1 MKNVF
6 EVADARKK
14 QAKKRS
20 LCLINEHFESVFNTA
35 AAAQIVFQRPVKPWQ
50 KQEWCIP
57 EVSSDFVAA
66 MQDVLDLYE
75 EPYDP
80 MRPVVCFDESPK
92 QLITEVRKPLP
103 PEPGTPARYDTE
115 YERKGVCD
123 LMMICEPKRGFR
135 QVDITDRRTKIEFV
149 QCMKHIA
156 DIYPQA
162 SVIRVVLD
170 NLNTHKIG
178 SLYEAFPAEQAHD
191 LARRLEF
198 HYTPKQGSWLNIAE
212 IELAVLS
219 NMCLTQRIPDKDHLR
234 REIEVNVNAR
244 NAKAAPVNWRFTSQD
259 ARRKLARLYPRFSN

>member
-1 MKNVF
+1 
-6 EVADARKK
+6 
-14 QAKKRS
+14 
-20 LCLINEHFESVFNTA
+20 
-35 AAAQIVFQRPVKPWQ
+35 
-50 KQEWCIP
+50 
-57 EVSSDFVAA
+57 

-170 NLNTHKIG
+170 K
-178 SLYEAFPAEQAHD
+178 P
-191 LARRLEF
+191 
-198 HYTPKQGSWLNIAE
+198 
-212 IELAVLS
+212 
-219 NMCLTQRIPDKDHLR
+219 
-234 REIEVNVNAR
+234 
-244 NAKAAPVNWRFTSQD
+244 
-259 ARRKLARLYPRFSN
+259 

>member
-1 MKNVF
+1 M
-6 EVADARKK
+6 E
-14 QAKKRS
+14 
-20 LCLINEHFESVFNTA
+20 
-35 AAAQIVFQRPVKPWQ
+35 
-50 KQEWCIP
+50 
-57 EVSSDFVAA
+57 
-66 MQDVLDLYE
+66 DVLDLYE

-92 QLITEVRKPLP
+92 QLIAEVRKPLP

-135 QVDITDRRTKIEFV
+135 QVDITDRRTKIEFA

-156 DIYPQA
+156 DIYPRA

-178 SLYEAFPAEQAHD
+178 SLYEAFPVEQAHD

-198 HYTPKQGSWLNIAE
+198 HYPPKHGSWLNIAE

-219 NMCLTQRIPDKDHLR
+219 NMCLTQRIPDKEKWPHL
-234 REIEVNVNAR
+234 IGQFFPYLKWKSCVNAYP
-244 NAKAAPVNWRFTSQD
+244 AFCIAS
-259 ARRKLARLYPRFSN
+259 RLSK

>member
-6 EVADARKK
+6 EVADARQK

-35 AAAQIVFQRPVKPWQ
+35 AATQIVFQRSVKPWQ

-66 MQDVLDLYE
+66 MEDVLDLYE

-92 QLITEVRKPLP
+92 QLIAEVRKPLP
-103 PEPGTPARYDTE
+103 LEPGTPARYDTE

-170 NLNTHKIG
+170 NLNTHKTGIPLRG
-178 SLYEAFPAEQAHD
+178 
-191 LARRLEF
+191 
-198 HYTPKQGSWLNIAE
+198 
-212 IELAVLS
+212 LS
-219 NMCLTQRIPDKDHLR
+219 SRTG
-234 REIEVNVNAR
+234 A
-244 NAKAAPVNWRFTSQD
+244 
-259 ARRKLARLYPRFSN
+259 RFSAKTGISLHPQARQLVEHCRNRAGCVVQHVSDTTHSRQRSSTP